1 LSAVLL
7 PGPSLEERAAW
18 VVEDGDDPQ
27 SVEIPHSVKTNYL
40 THGLFRYVGKLPPPL
55 VAYMLARY
63 TSRGDVILDPMCGGG
78 TTAIEAVSS
87 GRTSVNFDINPVSR
101 LVTQGVA
108 TPEDASSLRAFVES
122 VIESAPA
129 SRPPAPLAEYFS
141 PETYGLIAEGLRA
154 AATPMEKVL
163 FLSIARKASQANTK
177 KINTV
182 VDKTKTPVDA
192 QLLLRQAAKRFG
204 SAFDELAAYE
214 PAHCSVGEAGAG
226 AVPLDSES
234 VDFVLLHP
242 PYLSN
247 TAFSEVT
254 HLQLLLLG
262 VDPKT
267 LRKMELAMR
276 GSYFH
281 VTDGLRKYL
290 VGWYRIL
297 EEAARVVR
305 PGGHI
310 GIVNGDG
317 RTESVRIPVGT
328 ITEEYGVDLGLKL
341 RQRAVHR
348 LNNQT
353 GMTLSHRMTEQ
364 HLLVFEK

>member
-1 LSAVLL
+1 LSGVLL
-7 PGPSLEERAAW
+7 PGPDLDERASW
-18 VVEDGDDPQ
+18 VIEKGVHPQ
-27 SVEIPHSVKTNYL
+27 TVEIPHAIKTAYL

-55 VAYMLARY
+55 VAYMLANY
-63 TSRGDVILDPMCGGG
+63 TSKGDIVLDPMCGGG

-87 GRTSVNFDINPVSR
+87 GRRSINFDINPVSR
-101 LVTQGVA
+101 LVTQAVA
-108 TPEDASSLRAFVES
+108 TPEDASALQAFAAR
-122 VIESAPA
+122 VIAENVDT
-129 SRPPAPLAEYFS
+129 RPPSTLADYYS
-141 PETYGLIAEGLRA
+141 AETYGLLAGGLRS
-154 AATPMEKVL
+154 AATPMERVL
-163 FLSIARKASQANTK
+163 CLSIARKASFANTK

-182 VDKTKTPVDA
+182 VDKEKTPPDA
-192 QLLLRQAAKRFG
+192 RLLLRQAATRFG
-204 SAFDELAAYE
+204 AAFEELAAFD
-214 PAHCSVGEAGAG
+214 PAPCSVGEAPATN
-226 AVPLDSES
+226 VPLDSES

-262 VDPKT
+262 VEPKS
-267 LRKMELAMR
+267 LRKLELAMR
-276 GSYFH
+276 GSYFN

-290 VGWYRIL
+290 VGWFRII
-297 EEAARVVR
+297 EEAKRVVR

-317 RTESVRIPVGT
+317 RTDNVRIPVGT
-328 ITEEYGVDLGLKL
+328 ITEEYGSDLGLKL
-341 RQRAVHR
+341 RQRAIHR